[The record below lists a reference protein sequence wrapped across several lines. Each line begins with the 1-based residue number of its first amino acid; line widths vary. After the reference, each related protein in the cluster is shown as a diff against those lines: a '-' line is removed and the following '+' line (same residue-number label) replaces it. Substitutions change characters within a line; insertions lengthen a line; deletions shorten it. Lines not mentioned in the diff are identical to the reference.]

1 MNSSCVRFV
10 ILGMT
15 MVLAACSGQG
25 EHADLKLKM
34 EEIKRRPQ
42 GRIEPPP
49 EFETYQNFSYSASLL
64 RSPFQPPVAVE
75 PMKAMVKGKR
85 VMPDFDRPKELLE
98 EFSIDALTMVGTL
111 SRPGNKLF
119 SLIRD
124 NKAGIHRVSIGNY
137 MGRNHGRV
145 VEITDI
151 KIDVVELIP
160 DGEEGWVERPRAIVL
175 KSD

>member
-1 MNSSCVRFV
+1 MKSPIISVFVMGV
-10 ILGMT
+10 ILALT
-15 MVLAACSGQG
+15 ACSGD

-75 PMKAMVKGKR
+75 PLKTMVKGNR
-85 VMPDFDRPKELLE
+85 VTPDFDRPKELLE
-98 EFSIDALTMVGTL
+98 EFSIDALSMVGTL
-111 SRPGNKLF
+111 SRPGNTLF
-119 SLIRD
+119 SLVRD
-124 NKAGIHRVSIGNY
+124 NKAGIHRVAIGNY

-145 VEITDI
+145 VDI
-151 KIDVVELIP
+151 SDAKIDVIELIP
-160 DGEEGWVERPRAIVL
+160 DGDEGWVERPRAIVL
-175 KSD
+175 KN